1 MLRGPSLQINDLKNH
16 DDAKKR
22 RRNERKQL
30 LAWILY
36 DFANTSFS
44 VIIVT
49 VVFSVY
55 FKQYIVDGFTIEIF
69 GLIRNPGDFLW
80 GFGGASAMLF
90 VAVTSPIIGAIADY
104 SNSKKR
110 FVFIYSTLCIIS
122 TILLYFLEPGMIW
135 QALLLF
141 ILADIGFEGAIVFYN
156 GFLPQIS
163 TLQNIGKISGYGFA
177 MGYVGSLISLMIA
190 MPYANMAFASDNL
203 QMMRPTFIWAGLFFL
218 FFSIPFYIFVIEKR
232 EVRGVRLESL
242 NYIKEGYRRLRGT
255 IKRIKEFPQ
264 IVKFLIAYFVYIDGV
279 NTVIFF
285 GGIFAK
291 ETLGFSMIEVITFF
305 AIVQFTAISG
315 AFVFGF
321 LTDKI
326 GVKKTINLTLYLWMA
341 VTIGAFFSYNVW
353 SFYLVGLTAGISMG
367 STQAASRAM
376 MGRLIPEGME
386 AEFFGFYA
394 LTGKFSSIL
403 GPLLF
408 GITSMLTAS
417 QRIGILSILVFFI
430 VGYFLFQRVNES
442 ITYKKVVI

>member
-1 MLRGPSLQINDLKNH
+1 MQISDLKNH
-16 DDAKKR
+16 DDAKLKR
-22 RRNERKQL
+22 RAKRKQL

-36 DFANTSFS
+36 DFANTAFS

-55 FKQYIVDGFTIEIF
+55 FKQYIVDNYTIDLF
-69 GLIRNPGDFLW
+69 GLTRNPGDFLW
-80 GFGGASAMLF
+80 GLGGASAMLF
-90 VAVTSPIIGAIADY
+90 VAVTSPIIGAIADF
-104 SNSKKR
+104 SNSKKK
-110 FVFIYSTLCIIS
+110 FVFIYSTLCILS
-122 TILLYFLEPGMIW
+122 TIFLYFLEPGMIW
-135 QALLLF
+135 QAILLF

-163 TLQNIGKISGYGFA
+163 TPDNIGKISGYGFA
-177 MGYVGSLISLMIA
+177 LGYVGSLISLMIA
-190 MPYANMAFASDNL
+190 LPYANMAFASDNL

-218 FFSIPFYIFVIEKR
+218 VFSIPFYFFVTEKKM
-232 EVRGVRLESL
+232 VKNVQIKSI
-242 NYIKEGYRRLRGT
+242 NYIKEGYSRLKKT
-255 IKRIKEFPQ
+255 LKKIKEFPQ
-264 IVKFLIAYFVYIDGV
+264 IVKFLIAYFIYIDGV
-279 NTVIFF
+279 NTVIYF

-291 ETLGFSMIEVITFF
+291 DTLGFSMVEVITFF

-326 GVKKTINLTLYLWMA
+326 GVKKTINLTLYLWMG
-341 VTIGAFFSYNVW
+341 VTLGAFFSYNVW

-417 QRIGILSILVFFI
+417 QRIGVLSILVFFI
-430 VGYFLFQRVNES
+430 AGYFLFQRVDES
-442 ITYKKVVI
+442 VTYKKVVI